1 MDRRVPATAVREYPQ
16 STLWEKKSRAHGLR
30 SEEDMLDWLEN
41 QQRLSAGGPRPPR
54 HGCRN
59 ELSTPAER
67 APSRSWRLQPGSSA
81 ARFSRA

>member
-1 MDRRVPATAVREYPQ
+1 MDRRVPAAVREYPE
-16 STLWEKKSRAHGLR
+16 STPWEKESRAKGLL

-41 QQRLSAGGPRPPR
+41 QQRLSARRPPPPR

-59 ELSTPAER
+59 ELSTPAEQPR
-67 APSRSWRLQPGSSA
+67 SRSWRLQPGSSA